1 MAKETEEQ
9 ENGSPA
15 TQRSDRSIK
24 VMLLDDDEVNN
35 FICSSIIQK
44 CIPESR
50 VISFLNGKQ
59 GLDYLESLL
68 GKNDYNLPDLIFLD
82 INMPVM
88 NGWEFLDRYKKIA
101 NRFSK
106 KIVLMMLT
114 ASVSDKDVS
123 KAKTYDIVDDY
134 ITKPLKQDELTKVRE
149 DILARN
155 EF

>member
-1 MAKETEEQ
+1 MAKENGEEANVSTSSQ
-9 ENGSPA
+9 P
-15 TQRSDRSIK
+15 DRFIK

-44 CIPESR
+44 CIPEAR

-114 ASVSDKDVS
+114 ASMSDNDVK
-123 KAKTYDIVDDY
+123 KAETYDIVGAY
-134 ITKPLKQDELTKVRE
+134 LTKPLRQDELVKVRE

>member
-1 MAKETEEQ
+1 MAKETSEDDSVSTT
-9 ENGSPA
+9 SP
-15 TQRSDRSIK
+15 SDRSIK

-44 CIPESR
+44 SIPESR

-68 GKNDYNLPDLIFLD
+68 GKNDYNLPDLIFVD

-101 NRFSK
+101 NRFNK

-114 ASVSDKDVS
+114 ASMSDKDVK
-123 KAKTYDIVDDY
+123 KAKTYEIVDDY
-134 ITKPLKQDELTKVRE
+134 LTKPLRQDELTKVRE

>member
-1 MAKETEEQ
+1 MEKESDESNNVST
-9 ENGSPA
+9 G
-15 TQRSDRSIK
+15 TQSDRSIK
-24 VMLLDDDEVNN
+24 VMLMDDDEVNN

-82 INMPVM
+82 ISMPVM

-114 ASVSDKDVS
+114 ASVLDKDVK

-134 ITKPLKQDELTKVRE
+134 ISKPLKQEELFKVRE

>member
-1 MAKETEEQ
+1 MAKETSEDDSVSTT
-9 ENGSPA
+9 SP
-15 TQRSDRSIK
+15 SDRSIK

-44 CIPESR
+44 SIPESR
-50 VISFLNGKQ
+50 VISFLIGKQ

-68 GKNDYNLPDLIFLD
+68 GKNDYNLPDLIFVD

-101 NRFSK
+101 NRFNK

-114 ASVSDKDVS
+114 ASMSDKDVK
-123 KAKTYDIVDDY
+123 KAKTYEIVDDY
-134 ITKPLKQDELTKVRE
+134 LTKPLRQDELTKVRE

>member
-1 MAKETEEQ
+1 MAKETNEDDSVSTT
-9 ENGSPA
+9 SP
-15 TQRSDRSIK
+15 SDRSIK

-44 CIPESR
+44 SIPESR

-68 GKNDYNLPDLIFLD
+68 GKNDYNLPDLIFVD

-114 ASVSDKDVS
+114 ASISDKDVK

-134 ITKPLKQDELTKVRE
+134 ISKPLKQEELTKVRE

>member
-1 MAKETEEQ
+1 MAKETNEDESVSTT
-9 ENGSPA
+9 SP
-15 TQRSDRSIK
+15 SDRSIK

-44 CIPESR
+44 SIPESR

-68 GKNDYNLPDLIFLD
+68 GKNDYNLPDLIFVD

-101 NRFSK
+101 NRFNK

-114 ASVSDKDVS
+114 ASMSDKDVK
-123 KAKTYDIVDDY
+123 KAKTYEIVDDY
-134 ITKPLKQDELTKVRE
+134 LTKPLRQDELTKVRE

>member
-1 MAKETEEQ
+1 MAKENDEA
-9 ENGSPA
+9 ENGNTA
-15 TQRSDRSIK
+15 TQADRSIK

-44 CIPESR
+44 CIPEAR

-101 NRFSK
+101 NRFNK

-114 ASVSDKDVS
+114 ASISDKDFK
-123 KAKTYDIVDDY
+123 KAETYDIVDSY
-134 ITKPLKQDELTKVRE
+134 LTKPLKQDELIKVRE
-149 DILARN
+149 DILMRN

>member
-1 MAKETEEQ
+1 MAKETSEDESVSTT
-9 ENGSPA
+9 SP
-15 TQRSDRSIK
+15 SDRSIK

-44 CIPESR
+44 SIPESR

-68 GKNDYNLPDLIFLD
+68 GKNDYNLPDLIFVD

-101 NRFSK
+101 NRFNK

-114 ASVSDKDVS
+114 ASMSDKDVK
-123 KAKTYDIVDDY
+123 KAKTYEIVDDY
-134 ITKPLKQDELTKVRE
+134 LTKPLRQDELTKVRE

>member
-1 MAKETEEQ
+1 MAKETNEDDSVSTT
-9 ENGSPA
+9 SP
-15 TQRSDRSIK
+15 SDRSIK

-44 CIPESR
+44 SIPESR

-68 GKNDYNLPDLIFLD
+68 GKNDYNLPDLIFVD

-101 NRFSK
+101 NRFNK

-114 ASVSDKDVS
+114 ASMSDKDVK
-123 KAKTYDIVDDY
+123 KAKTYEIVDDY
-134 ITKPLKQDELTKVRE
+134 LTKPLRQDELTKVRE

>member
-1 MAKETEEQ
+1 MAKESDDS
-9 ENGSPA
+9 ENVS
-15 TQRSDRSIK
+15 TTSQNERSIK

-68 GKNDYNLPDLIFLD
+68 GKNDYNLPDLIFVD

-101 NRFSK
+101 NRFNK

-114 ASVSDKDVS
+114 ASISDNDVQ
-123 KAKTYDIVDDY
+123 KARTYDIVDDY
-134 ITKPLKQDELTKVRE
+134 ISKPLKQEELLKVRE